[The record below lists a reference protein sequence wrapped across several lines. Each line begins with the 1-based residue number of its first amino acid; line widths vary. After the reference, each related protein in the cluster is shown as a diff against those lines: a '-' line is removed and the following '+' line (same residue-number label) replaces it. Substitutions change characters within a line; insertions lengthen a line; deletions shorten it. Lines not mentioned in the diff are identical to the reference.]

1 MTDETTPIQIDVI
14 RNIYALLIGIDEYPD
29 PISSLYGCV
38 NDIEDIK
45 DYLQSRKGVPED
57 RLHLRTLKNK
67 EATRENV
74 IKGFRE
80 HLCNAQKDDTVLFY
94 YSGHGSQELAPE
106 EFRHLEPDR
115 LNETLVCYD
124 SRTEGGWGLA
134 DKELA
139 QLIAEVSEKKPHIC
153 IILDSCHSGSG
164 TRDPLQE
171 TGVRLTSIDKRN
183 RPLNSYLL
191 ELQQQIKNSLTY
203 SSLKD
208 HPSGWKI
215 LTGSHVLL
223 AACRDSEVAKEINGN
238 GKQRGAFSYC
248 LLETLKQANGNI
260 SYQDL
265 FRGAKSLV
273 SSQVTVQSPQLE
285 VNYSE
290 AEDQV
295 FLKGTIA
302 ERSHYFTVT
311 YSQKHENWVIDG
323 GGVHGVQS
331 PSGNE
336 KTLLALFPSN
346 SNIEDLHDPSQSVGE
361 AAVTWVLPAISYI
374 KDLDPDKNNILQ
386 DSDKKNTFKAVI
398 ISLPLPPLA
407 VYLEGEEDGVK
418 LARQAMESA
427 GLNNQSSAYVR
438 EEEELTKAHFRLLC
452 RKNQYLIVRPQDDHP
467 LVAQIDGYTQ
477 DNAQKSIQHLEH
489 IARWSAIAQLGSF
502 GNGVIKEG
510 DIEME
515 LIFGDQDLS
524 PEETRLEYK
533 LREDGQRKPSTVQI
547 KLTNNSDRAL
557 YCGLLILTDL
567 FEVQFPFRQG
577 MEAGYVRLEPQGTY
591 ESQSGRLT
599 LPQELPQEITEFNNT
614 IKLIVSTAEFDGRLL
629 TQNKLDAPNT
639 RGGGKGVDP
648 EVINQNTLNRLM
660 NKVQNRDWEDV
671 EPQSYQ
677 DWFTKQ
683 VTITTV
689 RPLDTTQV
697 SNTEKNLGSGVRLQ
711 SHPSLKAKAR
721 LTTVPQASRG
731 LEKVILPPILRE
743 DPQITQPV
751 QFTISRGTD
760 PGLSVLEL
768 TDVENPKVV
777 TKENPLKL
785 LTDVPLGEGEYLLPI
800 AYDGEFYLPLGYGT
814 TITDQEG
821 KKQTEI
827 TLERLSTAYSGDKDV
842 IGSIW
847 MCFVKVIG
855 EKLGRESEDY
865 HLRAVRV
872 AEDQTVTPVENIKK
886 RVEDANRILLYVH
899 GILGDTKDMVKSVQ
913 RARVSVDGQE
923 HSLNDL
929 YDLVL
934 TFDYENINTDIPEIA
949 RILKKK
955 LEDVGLTVNHSKVL
969 HIVAHSMGGLVSRW
983 FIEREEGNRVV
994 QHLVML
1000 GTPNAGSPWP
1010 TVQDLATVAL
1020 GIGLNSLSTV
1030 AWPVKVLGSLVSGLE
1045 AVDVTLDQMRP
1056 SSPFLKTLAASPDPG
1071 IPYSVIAGNTSIMRA
1086 AMEEEGNQTSRLKR
1100 LIQKLGTQIVEFP
1113 FLGQPNDIAVKV
1125 DSIEN
1130 IPEGRNITPNIQE
1143 VACDHLTYFVEGSQA
1158 LTYLSD
1164 YLTQNQ

>member
-1 MTDETTPIQIDVI
+1 MT
-14 RNIYALLIGIDEYPD
+14 RNIYALLVGIDKYPD
-29 PISSLYGCV
+29 PISPLHGCV
-38 NDIEDIK
+38 KDITAMKEYLENRVKK
-45 DYLQSRKGVPED
+45 DKDHQ
-57 RLHLRTLKNK
+57 LHLRTRTND
-67 EATRENV
+67 EAKRKT
-74 IKGFRE
+74 IIDDFRE
-80 HLCNAQKDDTVLFY
+80 HLCKAQKDDIVLFY
-94 YSGHGSQELAPE
+94 YSGHGSQERAPE

-124 SRTEGGWGLA
+124 SRSQGEDCWDLA

-171 TGVRLTSIDKRN
+171 TGVRLTSIDERN
-183 RPLNSYLL
+183 RPLNSYLP
-191 ELQQQIKNSLTY
+191 ELQQQIQNSLTS

-208 HPSGWKI
+208 NPSGWKI

-223 AACRDSEVAKEINGN
+223 AACRDSELAKEINGN
-238 GKQRGAFSYC
+238 GEQRGAFSYC
-248 LLETLKQANGNI
+248 LLETLKQANGNM

-265 FRGAKSLV
+265 FREAKSLV
-273 SSQVTVQSPQLE
+273 SNKITDQSPQFE

-295 FLKGTIA
+295 FLKGAIA
-302 ERSHYFTVT
+302 ERSHYFAVS
-311 YSQKHENWVIDG
+311 YSQEHHSWVIDG
-323 GGVHGVQS
+323 GGVHGIQS
-331 PSGNE
+331 PSGDE

-346 SNIEDLHDPSQSVGE
+346 SNAEDLHDPSQSVGD
-361 AAVTWVLPAISYI
+361 AAVTLVLPAISYI
-374 KDLDPDKNNILQ
+374 KDLDPDQKKTLQ
-386 DSDKKNTFKAVI
+386 DSDKEKTFKAVI

-407 VYLEGEEDGVK
+407 VYFEGEEDGVK
-418 LARQAMESA
+418 LARQEMEPA
-427 GLNNQSSAYVR
+427 GGLNNQSSAYVR
-438 EEEELTKAHFRLLC
+438 EEKELTLAHFRLLC
-452 RKNQYLIVRPQDDHP
+452 RKNQYLIVRPQDDRP

-477 DNAQKSIQHLEH
+477 DNAKKAIQRLEH
-489 IARWSAIAQLGSF
+489 IARWNAIAQLGSS

-515 LIFGDQDLS
+515 LIFGDKDLS

-533 LREDGQRKPSTVQI
+533 LRDDGQRSPSTIQI
-547 KLTNNSDRAL
+547 KLTNNSNRAL

-577 MEAGYVRLEPQGTY
+577 MEAGYVKLEPQGTY

-629 TQNKLDAPNT
+629 TQNKLDAPKT
-639 RGGGKGVDP
+639 TKGERGADRG
-648 EVINQNTLNRLM
+648 VINRNTLNCLM
-660 NKVQNRDWEDV
+660 NKVQNRDWEDA

-689 RPLDTTQV
+689 RPLNETPV
-697 SNTEKNLGSGVRLQ
+697 SNTDSKNLGSGVKLQ
-711 SHPSLKAKAR
+711 PHPSLKAKAR

-743 DPQITQPV
+743 DPQVTQAF
-751 QFTISRGTD
+751 QFTTSRGTD

-768 TDVENPKVV
+768 TDVENREVV
-777 TKENPLKL
+777 TEENPLRL
-785 LTDVPLGEGEYLLPI
+785 LTDVPLGEGENLLAF

-814 TITDQEG
+814 TIENEDG
-821 KKQTEI
+821 KTQTEI
-827 TLERLSTAYSGDKDV
+827 KLERLSTPYSGDRDV
-842 IGSIW
+842 VGSIW

-855 EKLGRESEDY
+855 ENLGRKFDGY
-865 HLRAVRV
+865 HLRAVKV
-872 AEDQTVTPVENIKK
+872 AEDQTVTPVENIKDQVK
-886 RVEDANRILLYVH
+886 NANRILLYVH

-913 RARVSVDGQE
+913 RAKLSVDGQE

-955 LEDVGLTVNHSKVL
+955 LEDVGLRANHSKVL

-983 FIEREEGNRVV
+983 FIEREEGNQVV

-1000 GTPNAGSPWP
+1000 GTPNAGSPWS
-1010 TVQDLATVAL
+1010 TVQDLATLAL

-1030 AWPVKVLGSLVSGLE
+1030 AWPVKVLGSLVSGIGV
-1045 AVDVTLDQMRP
+1045 VDVTLDQMKP
-1056 SSPFLKTLAASPDPG
+1056 SSAFLRNLAASPDPG
-1071 IPYSVIAGNTSIMRA
+1071 IPYSVIAGNTSIKRA
-1086 AMEEEGNQTSRLKR
+1086 AMEEEGGKASLLNR
-1100 LIQKLGTQIVEFP
+1100 LIQNLGTQVVEFP
-1113 FLGQPNDIAVKV
+1113 FFGQPNDIAVKV
-1125 DSIEN
+1125 DSIKN
-1130 IPEGRNITPNIQE
+1130 IPEGRMIPPNIQE
-1143 VACDHLTYFVEGSQA
+1143 VACDHLTYFVENSKA
-1158 LTYLSD
+1158 LNHLSE

>member
-1 MTDETTPIQIDVI
+1 MTHS
-14 RNIYALLIGIDEYPD
+14 IYALLVGIDDYAPD
-29 PISSLYGCV
+29 SVIQVNQLQGCV
-38 NDIEDIK
+38 NDITAIEV
-45 DYLQSRKGVPED
+45 YLNERSDTEKYN
-57 RLHLRTLKNK
+57 LNLLTLKNK
-67 EATRENV
+67 QATRDAV
-74 IKGFRE
+74 IDGFRN
-80 HLCNAQKDDTVLFY
+80 HLCQARNNDVVLFY

-183 RPLNSYLL
+183 RPLNSYLP
-191 ELQQQIKNSLTY
+191 ELQQQIKNSFPN

-223 AACRDSEVAKEINGN
+223 AACRDSEVAKEIMGN
-238 GKQRGAFSYC
+238 NEQRGAFSYC
-248 LLETLKQANGNI
+248 LLETLKQAKGNI

-265 FRGAKSLV
+265 FREAKSLV
-273 SSQVTVQSPQLE
+273 NNQVTLQSPQLE

-302 ERSHYFTVT
+302 ERSHYFTVS
-311 YSQKHENWVIDG
+311 YSQEYDNWVIDG

-331 PSGNE
+331 PSGDE

-346 SNIEDLHDPSQSVGE
+346 SNVEDLHDPSQSVGE
-361 AAVTWVLPAISYI
+361 AAVTKVLPAISYI
-374 KDLDPDKNNILQ
+374 KVLDPDKN
-386 DSDKKNTFKAVI
+386 KTFKAVI

-427 GLNNQSSAYVR
+427 GLNNHNQSSAYVR
-438 EEEELTKAHFRLLC
+438 EEEELAKAHFRLLC

-477 DNAQKSIQHLEH
+477 DNAQKAIQRLEH
-489 IARWSAIAQLGSF
+489 IARWSAIAQLGSS

-510 DIEME
+510 DITME

-533 LREDGQRKPSTVQI
+533 LREDGTKEPSTVQI
-547 KLTNNSDRAL
+547 KLTNKSDKPL
-557 YCGLLILTDL
+557 YCSLLLLTDL
-567 FEVQFPFRQG
+567 FAVEVPFNG
-577 MEAGYVRLEPQGTY
+577 MEAGYIQLSPEGEPYISEEGI
-591 ESQSGRLT
+591 LT
-599 LPQELPQEITEFNNT
+599 LPDELAQKITEYNNT
-614 IKLIVSTAEFDGRLL
+614 IKLIVSTDEFDARLL
-629 TQNKLDAPNT
+629 TQNKLDAPRDVE
-639 RGGGKGVDP
+639 RGADQG
-648 EVINQNTLNRLM
+648 VINQNSLNRLM
-660 NKVQNRDWEDV
+660 NKVQNREWKKAK
-671 EPQSYQ
+671 PQSYQ
-677 DWFTKQ
+677 DWITKQ

-689 RPLDTTQV
+689 RPLDTTPV
-697 SNTEKNLGSGVRLQ
+697 SKIDSKNLGSGVKLQ
-711 SHPSLKAKAR
+711 PHPSLRANAR
-721 LTTVPQASRG
+721 LTTVPQASRDLG
-731 LEKVILPPILRE
+731 NLILPPILRD
-743 DPQITQPV
+743 DPHVTQAF
-751 QFTISRGTD
+751 QFTTSRGTN

-768 TDVENPKVV
+768 TNVENPEVV
-777 TKENPLKL
+777 TKTDPLKL
-785 LTDVPLGEGEYLLPI
+785 LTDVPLGEGENLLAF

-814 TITDQEG
+814 TIKDEDG
-821 KKQTEI
+821 KTQTEI
-827 TLERLSTAYSGDKDV
+827 KLERLSTPYSGDRDV
-842 IGSIW
+842 VGSIW

-855 EKLGRESEDY
+855 ENLGRKFDGY
-865 HLRAVRV
+865 HLRAVKV
-872 AEDQTVTPVENIKK
+872 AEDQTVTPVENIKDQVK
-886 RVEDANRILLYVH
+886 NANRILLYVH

-913 RARVSVDGQE
+913 RAKVLVDGQE
-923 HSLNDL
+923 SRLNEL

-955 LEDVGLTVNHSKVL
+955 LEDVGLTVNHGKVL

-983 FIEREEGNRVV
+983 FIEREEGNQVV

-1000 GTPNAGSPWP
+1000 GTPNAGSPWS
-1010 TVQDLATVAL
+1010 TVQDLATLAL
-1020 GIGLNSLSTV
+1020 AIGLNSLSTV
-1030 AWPVKVLGSLVSGLE
+1030 ACPVKVLGSLVSGIGV
-1045 AVDVTLDQMRP
+1045 VDVTLDQMKP
-1056 SSPFLKTLAASPDPG
+1056 SSAFLRNLAASPDPG
-1071 IPYSVIAGNTSIMRA
+1071 IPYSVIAGNTSIKRA
-1086 AMEEEGNQTSRLKR
+1086 AMEEEGGKASRLKR
-1100 LIQKLGTQIVEFP
+1100 LIQKLGTQVVEFP
-1113 FLGQPNDIAVKV
+1113 FFGQPNDIAVKV
-1125 DSIEN
+1125 DSIQS
-1130 IPEGRNITPNIQE
+1130 IPEGRMIPPNIQE
-1143 VACDHLTYFVEGSQA
+1143 VACDHLTYFVESSES
-1158 LTYLSD
+1158 LKYLSK
-1164 YLTQNQ
+1164 YLIQKK

>member
-1 MTDETTPIQIDVI
+1 MPD
-14 RNIYALLIGIDEYPD
+14 NIYALLIGIDEYPD

-45 DYLQSRKGVPED
+45 DYLQNRKGVPED
-57 RLHLRTLKNK
+57 RLHLRTLQNK
-67 EATRENV
+67 EATRQNV

-80 HLCNAQKDDTVLFY
+80 HLCKANSNDVVFFY
-94 YSGHGSQELAPE
+94 YSGHGSQERAAE
-106 EFRHLEPDR
+106 EFWHLEPDR

-124 SRTEGGWGLA
+124 SRSEGGWGLA

-171 TGVRLTSIDKRN
+171 TGVRLTSIDERN
-183 RPLNSYLL
+183 RPLNSYLP

-203 SSLKD
+203 SSLED

-248 LLETLKQANGNI
+248 LLETLKQANGNM

-302 ERSHYFTVT
+302 ERSHYFTVS
-311 YSQKHENWVIDG
+311 YSQEHHSWVIDG
-323 GGVHGVQS
+323 GVVHGVQS
-331 PSGNE
+331 PSGDE

-346 SNIEDLHDPSQSVGE
+346 SNAEDLHDPSKSVGE
-361 AAVTWVLPAISYI
+361 AAVTLVLPAISYI
-374 KDLDPDKNNILQ
+374 KYLDPDKKKTLQ
-386 DSDKKNTFKAVI
+386 DSDKKKTFKAVI

-452 RKNQYLIVRPQDDHP
+452 RNKQYLIARPQDDRL

-477 DNAQKSIQHLEH
+477 DNAQKAIQRLEH
-489 IARWSAIAQLGSF
+489 IARWNAIAQLGSS

-524 PEETRLEYK
+524 QSKEMRLDYK
-533 LREDGQRKPSTVQI
+533 LRDDGQRKPSTVQI
-547 KLTNNSDRAL
+547 RLTNNSNRAL

-577 MEAGYVRLEPQGTY
+577 MEAGYVRLDPQGTY

-599 LPQELPQEITEFNNT
+599 LPQELPQEITEFSNT

-629 TQNKLDAPNT
+629 IQNKLDAPKT
-639 RGGGKGVDP
+639 RDGERGADRG
-648 EVINQNTLNRLM
+648 VINRNTLNRLM
-660 NKVQNRDWEDV
+660 NKVQNRDWEDA

-683 VTITTV
+683 DTITTV
-689 RPLDTTQV
+689 RPLDTTPI
-697 SNTEKNLGSGVRLQ
+697 SNTDSKNLGSGVRLQ
-711 SHPSLKAKAR
+711 PHPSLKTKAR
-721 LTTVPQASRG
+721 LTTLPQASRDLG
-731 LEKVILPPILRE
+731 NVILPPILQE
-743 DPQITQPV
+743 DPHVTQV
-751 QFTISRGTD
+751 FQFTASRGTD

-768 TDVENPKVV
+768 TDVENPEVV
-777 TKENPLKL
+777 TKDNPLRL
-785 LTDVPLGEGEYLLPI
+785 LIDVPLNKGEHLLPI

-814 TITDQEG
+814 TITDREG
-821 KKQTEI
+821 NRQTEI
-827 TLERLSTAYSGDKDV
+827 NLERLSNPYSPNRDL
-842 IGSIW
+842 ISSIK
-847 MCFVKVIG
+847 MCFVKVISDW
-855 EKLGRESEDY
+855 LGREFDGY
-865 HLRAVRV
+865 HLRAVTV
-872 AEDQTVTPVENIKK
+872 AKDATVTPVENIPTQ
-886 RVEDANRILLYVH
+886 VEQANRILLYIH
-899 GILGDTKDMVKSVQ
+899 GIIGDTNDMVKSVQ
-913 RARVSVDGQE
+913 RAKVSVDGQE
-923 HSLNDL
+923 HPLNEL

-955 LEDVGLTVNHSKVL
+955 LKDVGLTVNHGKVL

-983 FIEREEGNRVV
+983 FIEREGGNQLV

-1000 GTPNAGSPWP
+1000 GTPNAGSPWS
-1010 TVQDLATVAL
+1010 TVQDLATLAL

-1030 AWPVKVLGSLVSGLE
+1030 AWPVKVLGSLMSGID
-1045 AVDVTLDQMRP
+1045 AVDVTLDAMKP
-1056 SSPFLKTLAASPDPG
+1056 NSSFLRNLAASPDPG
-1071 IPYSVIAGNTSIMRA
+1071 VPYSVIAGNTSIIRA
-1086 AMEEEGNQTSRLKR
+1086 AIEEGETVSRLKR
-1100 LIQKLGTQIVEFP
+1100 LIQRLRIQVVEFP

-1125 DSIEN
+1125 DSIKSV
-1130 IPEGRNITPNIQE
+1130 PEGRMIPPNIQE
-1143 VACDHLTYFVEGSQA
+1143 VACDHLTYFVENSKA
-1158 LTYLSD
+1158 LNYLSE